1 MKWRGRRKQAGI
13 RHQLSRMTR
22 VAHWAVRIGLILL
35 LVDLFYLMLTW
46 PDWKSFATGPIPKSN
61 LIREYELKRAEDKG
75 LPPLRWRPVALS
87 SVPKYLIR
95 AVILAEDA
103 RFYEHSG
110 FDLIAFK
117 EAMNYNLAEG
127 RLALGASTI
136 SQQTVKNLFLSPS
149 RNPLRKWHEL
159 VLTWGMERNLK
170 KRRILEL
177 YLNIAQFGPG
187 IYGIQAAA
195 QAYFGTTAEALTPD
209 QAARLAATLPAPERH
224 NPATRTNH
232 FERRAQKI
240 LNRLLRYPGDAADA
254 INRELDPIRPDNG
267 FENGNGV

>member
-13 RHQLSRMTR
+13 GTQLSRMAR
-22 VAHWAVRIGLILL
+22 IVHWAVRIALILL

-46 PDWKSFATGPIPKSN
+46 PDWRTLAAGSVQKSN
-61 LIREYELKRAEDKG
+61 FIRDYELKRTEDKT
-75 LPPLRWRPVALS
+75 LAPLHWRPVSLS
-87 SVPKYLIR
+87 VVPKYLIR

-136 SQQTVKNLFLSPS
+136 SQQTVKNLFLSRS

-177 YLNIAQFGPG
+177 YLNIAEFGPG
-187 IYGIQAAA
+187 IYGVQAAA
-195 QAYFGTTAEALTPD
+195 QAYFGTPVEALTVD
-209 QAARLAATLPAPERH
+209 QAARLAATLPSPERH

-240 LNRLLRYPGDAADA
+240 LNRLVRYPGDAADA
-254 INRELDPIRPDNG
+254 IDRELGPLRLDNG
-267 FENGNGV
+267 GENGGGT